1 MTKSIKRILA
11 AVIALYFLC
20 AIALFLMQRSLIYSP
35 TDQYPHSFATQQ
47 VLNDGQSINL
57 LVLNP
62 GKRHAVIYFGGNGE
76 AVSQNVNA
84 FEGLLIDHTMYF
96 VEYRGY
102 GASTGEPIEA
112 ALYSDAL
119 KIYDTLSLG
128 NFESVSVIGR
138 SLGSG
143 VATYLASKRQLDAMV
158 LITPYDSIL
167 NVAQQR
173 YPIFP
178 LSMLLKDKYESSDR
192 APELSLPTLVLIAP
206 NDTVVPGAHTL
217 NLIKSFRSDNV
228 SQITVPNTGHN
239 SILNDPLYYSSI
251 KEFILAQ

>member
-1 MTKSIKRILA
+1 
-11 AVIALYFLC
+11 
-20 AIALFLMQRSLIYSP
+20 
-35 TDQYPHSFATQQ
+35 
-47 VLNDGQSINL
+47 
-57 LVLNP
+57 
-62 GKRHAVIYFGGNGE
+62 
-76 AVSQNVNA
+76 
-84 FEGLLIDHTMYF
+84 MYF

-102 GASTGEPIEA
+102 GASTGEPSEA

-119 KIYDTLSLG
+119 KIYDTLSLE

-217 NLIKSFRSDNV
+217 NLIKSFRSNNV
-228 SQITVPNTGHN
+228 SQVTVPNTGHN

-251 KEFILAQ
+251 QEFILAHK

>member
-1 MTKSIKRILA
+1 M
-11 AVIALYFLC
+11 ALYL
-20 AIALFLMQRSLIYSP
+20 LFAAMLFVMQRSLIYFP
-35 TDQYPHSFATQQ
+35 TDQYPHPFATQQ
-47 VLNDGQSINL
+47 VLNDGQSVNL

-62 GKRHAVIYFGGNGE
+62 GKPHAVIYFGGNGE
-76 AVSQNVNA
+76 AVSQNVSA
-84 FEGLLIDHTMYF
+84 FQNLLLDHTMYF

-102 GASTGEPIEA
+102 GASTGEPSEV

-119 KIYDTLSLG
+119 KIYDTLSLED
-128 NFESVSVIGR
+128 FESVSVIGR

-143 VATYLASKRQLDAMV
+143 VATYLASKRQLDGMV
-158 LITPYDSIL
+158 LVTPYDSIL

-206 NDTVVPGAHTL
+206 NDTVVPGSHTL
-217 NLIKSFRSDNV
+217 DLIKSFKSKNV

-239 SILNDPLYYSSI
+239 SIVSDPIYYSSI
-251 KEFILAQ
+251 RKFILAQK